1 MPRSPGPFNPDLVG
15 RLPTFHHEPEL
26 LSGSRR
32 QVEMSAPVRT
42 VFGVRSLAAAG
53 STVTGTL
60 RSIRS
65 SQLHRFHV
73 LGREIHLVN
82 PPSRA
87 PDVFRPS
94 GWPSKGET
102 SVFLDDAI
110 GACSF

>member
-65 SQLHRFHV
+65 SQLCTVSMSSGVKSIWLTH
-73 LGREIHLVN
+73 
-82 PPSRA
+82 PP
-87 PDVFRPS
+87 
-94 GWPSKGET
+94 GT
-102 SVFLDDAI
+102 
-110 GACSF
+110 